1 MDTTPSMDEASLE
14 TEKLGIMSSQHMMLK
29 TTENESINDCGGV
42 MDAVGT
48 DEATPSIL
56 TVETKVMNVNDFDIP
71 QSSNKR
77 MECEIELNEVLSTKN
92 DTTIEN
98 DTMMNLDTPSISNR
112 KKREQGATA
121 TAYPPS
127 PTEVPPPI
135 PIDRS
140 MPPNYSYARSITATP
155 SDASSFAPSVATY
168 NTACI
173 AGMPNKK
180 ADIEVVS

>member
-1 MDTTPSMDEASLE
+1 
-14 TEKLGIMSSQHMMLK
+14 
-29 TTENESINDCGGV
+29 

-56 TVETKVMNVNDFDIP
+56 TVETEVMNVNDFDIP

-77 MECEIELNEVLSTKN
+77 MECEIELNEVPSTKN
-92 DTTIEN
+92 DTTVETEIAAIN
-98 DTMMNLDTPSISNR
+98 SDTPSISNQ
-112 KKREQGATA
+112 KKRDQEATV

-140 MPPNYSYARSITATP
+140 MPPNNSYARSITPTP
-155 SDASSFAPSVATY
+155 SMLHPLLHPLQQTIRHV
-168 NTACI
+168 
-173 AGMPNKK
+173 
-180 ADIEVVS
+180 

>member
-77 MECEIELNEVLSTKN
+77 MECEIELNEVRTVYQKRYN
-92 DTTIEN
+92 D
-98 DTMMNLDTPSISNR
+98 
-112 KKREQGATA
+112 
-121 TAYPPS
+121 
-127 PTEVPPPI
+127 
-135 PIDRS
+135 
-140 MPPNYSYARSITATP
+140 
-155 SDASSFAPSVATY
+155 
-168 NTACI
+168 
-173 AGMPNKK
+173 
-180 ADIEVVS
+180 